1 MTDVL
6 FCHAEERSIYYTSG
20 LLNADRFFAIAQNDS
35 YFYYSHICSVMIEEK
50 IYIKNKKAYFEY
62 HILDKY
68 VAGIKLLGTE
78 IKSIREGKAN
88 INDAF
93 CTFINEQLYVRNL
106 HIAEYSYGSFYNH
119 EAKRDRVLLLNKKEL
134 KKLQTR
140 GEEKGLTIVPLAL
153 FISERGF
160 AKLEIGLAQGKKT
173 FDKRET
179 LKERDTKVEM
189 DRAMKR

>member
-1 MTDVL
+1 M
-6 FCHAEERSIYYTSG
+6 SIDK
-20 LLNADRFFAIAQNDS
+20 N
-35 YFYYSHICSVMIEEK
+35 

-68 VAGIKLLGTE
+68 VAGIQLLGTE

-93 CTFINEQLYVRNL
+93 CTFINNQLYVRNL
-106 HIAEYSYGSFYNH
+106 HISEYSFGSFYNH

-134 KKLQTR
+134 KKLLTK
-140 GEEKGLTIVPLAL
+140 GEEKGFTIVPLAL

-179 LKERDTKVEM
+179 MKERDSKIELSRVL
-189 DRAMKR
+189 KQ

>member
-1 MTDVL
+1 MQQK
-6 FCHAEERSIYYTSG
+6 RPG
-20 LLNADRFFAIAQNDS
+20 AIRGPAAAQRARRNMPPGAPPCTGAALP
-35 YFYYSHICSVMIEEK
+35 Y
-50 IYIKNKKAYFEY
+50 
-62 HILDKY
+62 
-68 VAGIKLLGTE
+68 AGE
-78 IKSIREGKAN
+78 SIREGKAN
-88 INDAF
+88 LNDAF
-93 CTFINEQLYVRNL
+93 CTFIDNQLYVRNL

-179 LKERDTKVEM
+179 MKERDTKVEM
-189 DRAMKR
+189 DRALKR